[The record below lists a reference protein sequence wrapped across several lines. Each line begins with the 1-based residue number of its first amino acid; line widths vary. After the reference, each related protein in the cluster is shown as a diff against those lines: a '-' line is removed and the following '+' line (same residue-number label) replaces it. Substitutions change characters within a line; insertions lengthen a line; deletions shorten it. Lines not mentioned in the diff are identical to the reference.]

1 MNLDLTHVVLKA
13 IYQMNKRKKRI
24 RTVVFALSLTLVL
37 LCRPTYAG
45 QMADGNSPKEIARKI
60 LQVTG
65 VKGGLVVHTG
75 CDSGELTASLYVNEG
90 FLVHGLDTD
99 VSDIENARKHIQSKG
114 LYGRVSVE
122 LWSGESLPY
131 INNLVE
137 LIVVEKQGDPKED
150 EMMRVL
156 APGGVACIKSDGRWI
171 TKTKP
176 VPNDIDEW
184 THYLH
189 GPDNNAVANDSRVGP
204 PRNMQWIGGPRWTR
218 HHDWLNSIS
227 SAVTASGRLFYIV
240 DKATAANL
248 NVPSEWVIV
257 ARSAFN
263 GVTLWEKE
271 MKSWI
276 DHKKRFRSGPQQ
288 ATRLLVASKDKL
300 YTPLSIDGPIVVL
313 DAASGKTVDTFTR
326 TSGAEEII
334 LTGGTLLVLKGEP
347 APEQAFSYPQIKKKF
362 QFPNRKSLIAV
373 NAKTGD
379 VLWEWSSEKQPVPET
394 LASDGKNAYM
404 CIAGGG
410 AICLDL
416 QSGRERWYYGP
427 EAGSTKR
434 SVSYGKRTLVTT
446 RGVVVFNMGDELIAL
461 SAEKGKKLWSCQA
474 GTSFHA
480 PLDVFVIDGLVWQKV
495 AHEMDPMRVPPDM
508 REARDL
514 FTGELKVKDLVAL
527 NLLTPGHHF
536 RCYRAKATER
546 FILAGKRGIEMMAAD
561 GGAHSRN
568 NWVRGTC
575 QYGILPANGL
585 IYVPPNSCGCF
596 TEALLHGFWALA
608 PEQAA
613 INKSR
618 ADNNKRLEKGT
629 AYGKVESSEPNE
641 SQSWPTYRGDSQRR
655 GIASTKV
662 PAELEREWQNSLGSK
677 LTQPVVSGDYVV
689 AADVDSG
696 IVYAVRRKNGKVI
709 WQHVAGGR
717 VDSPPTI
724 YKGQVLFGSAD
735 GSVTSLR
742 LSDGETVW
750 RFLAAP
756 SDLRSVAFNRI
767 ESVWPVRGSVL
778 VLEGIAYFSAGR
790 STWLDGGIHLYGLD
804 TETGDVRHHKHM
816 QNQHPQYAE
825 SEEINAVH
833 LKGHLWTD
841 YKTFSQPDQS
851 DSFSTTGSVSDVLV
865 SDGNNVFMRHLM
877 FNRKLEKIVGPS
889 RQLFSTFS
897 LLDDS
902 EHHRLD
908 WGLGLGDYD
917 RLPASRHK
925 GGYSR
930 AHLEERSGEAPYV
943 SDNPT
948 GVMLVFDE
956 TDVWGVQRSNRRRFN
971 GEYKLFKK
979 KIASPKNQYVWA
991 RKIRERPRALLKSG
1005 DNLFVATMPIDVPV
1019 DDLHAAYEGR
1029 LGGSIRVYDSE
1040 TGDNEI
1046 ARYSLESPV
1055 VWDGLAAA
1063 DGRLYFS
1070 TEDGGMSCF
1079 SEP

>member
-1 MNLDLTHVVLKA
+1 
-13 IYQMNKRKKRI
+13 MNKSKKHI
-24 RTVVFALSLTLVL
+24 RRLVFALIVTSIL
-37 LCRPTYAG
+37 LCRSTYASRMG
-45 QMADGNSPKEIARKI
+45 DGNSPQEIARKI
-60 LQVTG
+60 LQTTG
-65 VKGGLVVHTG
+65 VEGGLVVHTG
-75 CDSGELTASLYVNEG
+75 CGGGELTASLYASGG
-90 FLVHGLDTD
+90 FIVQGLDTD
-99 VSDIENARKHIQSKG
+99 VSDIESARKHIQSKG
-114 LYGRVSVE
+114 LYGKVSAE
-122 LWSGESLPY
+122 LWNGESLPY
-131 INNLVE
+131 INNLVD
-137 LIVVEKQGDPKED
+137 LIVVEEGGKPKED

-156 APGGVACIKSDGRWI
+156 APGGVACLKADGGWI
-171 TKTKP
+171 TKRKP
-176 VPNDIDEW
+176 VPRDIDEW

-263 GVTLWEKE
+263 GITLWEKE
-271 MKSWI
+271 MTSWI

-288 ATRLLVASKDKL
+288 ATRLLVASEDKL
-300 YTPLSIDGPIVVL
+300 YTPLSVDGPIVVL
-313 DAASGKTVDTFTR
+313 DAASGKSVDTFAR
-326 TSGAEEII
+326 TAGAEEII
-334 LTGGTLLVLKGEP
+334 LTGKTLLVLKGEP

-373 NAKTGD
+373 NAQTGN
-379 VLWEWSSEKQPVPET
+379 VLWEWSCERQPVPET

-410 AICLDL
+410 VISIDL
-416 QSGRERWYYGP
+416 KSGLEGWYYGP
-427 EAGSTKR
+427 EGRSAKR
-434 SVSYGKRTLVTT
+434 SVSYGKRTLVAV

-461 SAEKGKKLWSCQA
+461 SAEKGGKLWSYQA

-514 FTGELKVKDLVAL
+514 FTGELKVKDRVAL

-546 FILAGKRGIEMMAAD
+546 FIIAGKRGIEMMAVD
-561 GGAHSRN
+561 GVTHSRN
-568 NWVRGTC
+568 NWIRGTC

-585 IYVPPNSCGCF
+585 IYAPPNSCGCF

-608 PEQAA
+608 PEQPV
-613 INKSR
+613 ISKQR
-618 ADNNKRLEKGT
+618 VDNNTRLEKGP
-629 AYGKVESSEPNE
+629 AYGKVGGAEANE
-641 SQSWPTYRGDSQRR
+641 AQSWPTYRGDSQRR

-662 PAELEREWQNSLGSK
+662 PAELECKWQTSPGSK

-689 AADVDSG
+689 VADVDSG
-696 IVYAVRRKNGKVI
+696 IVYALHRENGKVA
-709 WQHVAGGR
+709 WQYIAGGR

-724 YKGQVLFGSAD
+724 YHGQVIFGSAD
-735 GSVTSLR
+735 GSVRSLR

-756 SDLRSVAFNRI
+756 SDLRSVAFNRV
-767 ESVWPVRGSVL
+767 ESLWPVRGSVL
-778 VLEGIAYFSAGR
+778 VLDGTAYFAAGR
-790 STWLDGGIHLYGLD
+790 STWLDRGIHLYGLD
-804 TETGDVRHHKHM
+804 VETGDVRYHRQM
-816 QNQHPQYAE
+816 QNKHPQYTE
-825 SEEINAVH
+825 SDEINAVH

-841 YKTFSQPDQS
+841 YKTFSQPDES

-865 SDGNNVFMRHLM
+865 SDGSNVFMRHLM
-877 FNRKLEKIVGPS
+877 FNRKLEKLVRPS

-948 GVMLVFDE
+948 GVILVFDE
-956 TDVWGVQRSNRRRFN
+956 TDVWGVQRDNRRRFN
-971 GEYKLFKK
+971 GKYKLFKK
-979 KIASPKNQYVWA
+979 KIESPKKRYIWT
-991 RKIRERPRALLKSG
+991 RTLKERPRALLKSG

-1019 DDLHAAYEGR
+1019 DDLHAAYEGS
-1029 LGGSIRVYDSE
+1029 LGGNIRVYDSE
-1040 TGDNEI
+1040 TGENEL
-1046 ARYSLESPV
+1046 AKYSLESPV

-1063 DGRLYFS
+1063 GGRLHFS
-1070 TEDGGMSCF
+1070 TEDGGLSCF
-1079 SEP
+1079 SQP